1 MTIMS
6 LFRTLK
12 RCTETAIK
20 LPVAATWDLISL
32 GNMGDTASITKV
44 LREHQQKK
52 QIDDLLDIV
61 DVIKEIQK

>member
-1 MTIMS
+1 MS

-32 GNMGDTASITKV
+32 GNMGDGASTTKV
-44 LREHQQKK
+44 LREHQHRK
-52 QIDDLLDIV
+52 QVDDLLDIV